1 MLRKLYYPVKSLSFS
16 PEKLCYYQFEST
28 DYEVSSLEKVLRLK
42 NPKKGWR
49 GASG

>member
-1 MLRKLYYPVKSLSFS
+1 MLCKLYYPVKSL
-16 PEKLCYYQFEST
+16 T

-42 NPKKGWR
+42 NQNKGWR